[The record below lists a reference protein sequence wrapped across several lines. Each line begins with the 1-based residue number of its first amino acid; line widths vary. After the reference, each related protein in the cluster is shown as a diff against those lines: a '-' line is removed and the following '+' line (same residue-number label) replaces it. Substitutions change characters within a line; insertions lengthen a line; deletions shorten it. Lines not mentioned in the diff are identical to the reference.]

1 MANKYYIWKDPDC
14 NGTNPDWIEI
24 SGTQFYTL
32 GIDKTQKRFFR
43 RIDDGAED
51 GADVLIMETTHE
63 EYKDWHKKQES
74 KRRKKK
80 RQEQYKPQFISLD
93 ELVSDTEFTYS
104 EVIPDIS
111 VNVEDTV
118 FADIENSM
126 LQAIIKTL
134 TDDEKEVLMI
144 VKKSI
149 EENISERK
157 ICEKLGVD
165 QSTFWSRKN
174 KIFKKIK
181 KVSVKLEKSVQCNG
195 EGVNS
200 PRMNFEN

>member
-1 MANKYYIWKDPDC
+1 MANKYYIWKDPNC

-24 SGTQFYTL
+24 SGTQFYAL
-32 GIDKTQKRFFR
+32 GNDKTQKRYFE
-43 RIDDGAED
+43 RIDDGVED
-51 GADVLIMETTHE
+51 GADVLILETTYE
-63 EYKDWHKKQES
+63 EYKEWHKKQES

-93 ELVSDTEFTYS
+93 ELTSDSEFTYS
-104 EVIPDIS
+104 EVIPDTS
-111 VNVEDTV
+111 VNVEDVV

-134 TDDEKEVLMI
+134 NDNEKKVLMI

-174 KIFKKIK
+174 KIFKKLK
-181 KVSVKLEKSVQCNG
+181 KVSVKIEKSVQCNG

>member
-24 SGTQFYTL
+24 SGTQFFAL
-32 GIDKTQKRFFR
+32 GKDKTQKRYFK

-51 GADVLIMETTHE
+51 GADVLILETTYE

-93 ELVSDTEFTYS
+93 DLVSDSEFTYS
-104 EVIPDIS
+104 EVIPDVS
-111 VNVEDTV
+111 VNVEDDV

-126 LQAIIKTL
+126 LKAIIKTL
-134 TDDEKEVLMI
+134 NDDEKNVLMI

-157 ICEKLGVD
+157 TCEKLGVD
-165 QSTFWSRKN
+165 HLLFGQG
-174 KIFKKIK
+174 KIKFSKKSK
-181 KVSVKLEKSVQCNG
+181 KVSVKIEKSVQCIG
-195 EGVNS
+195 EGVNF

>member
-1 MANKYYIWKDPDC
+1 MANKYYIWKDPNF

-24 SGTQFYTL
+24 SGTQFFAL
-32 GIDKTQKRFFR
+32 GKDKSQKRYFK
-43 RIDDGAED
+43 RIYDGVED
-51 GADVLIMETTHE
+51 GADVLIMETTYE

-80 RQEQYKPQFISLD
+80 SQEQYKPQFISLD
-93 ELVSDTEFTYS
+93 ELTPDSEFTYS
-104 EVIPDIS
+104 EVIPDTS
-111 VNVEDTV
+111 VNVEDAV
-118 FADIENSM
+118 FADIENAM

-134 TDDEKEVLMI
+134 NDDEKAVLMI

-157 ICEKLGVD
+157 ICEKLGIE

-181 KVSVKLEKSVQCNG
+181 KSFGQN
-195 EGVNS
+195 
-200 PRMNFEN
+200 

>member
-174 KIFKKIK
+174 KIFKKLK
-181 KVSVKLEKSVQCNG
+181 KFRSNLKKACNVMVRG
-195 EGVNS
+195 
-200 PRMNFEN
+200 

>member
-1 MANKYYIWKDPDC
+1 MANKYYIWKDPNF

-24 SGTQFYTL
+24 SGTHFYAL
-32 GIDKTQKRFFR
+32 GKDKTQKRYFK
-43 RIDDGAED
+43 RIDDGVED
-51 GADVLIMETTHE
+51 GADVLIMETTYE

-80 RQEQYKPQFISLD
+80 SQEQYKPQFISLD
-93 ELVSDTEFTYS
+93 ELTPDSEFTYS
-104 EVIPDIS
+104 EVIPDTS
-111 VNVEDTV
+111 VNVEDAV
-118 FADIENSM
+118 FADIENAM

-134 TDDEKEVLMI
+134 NDDEKEVLMI

-149 EENISERK
+149 EKNISERK
-157 ICEKLGVD
+157 ICEKLGIE

-181 KVSVKLEKSVQCNG
+181 KSFGQN
-195 EGVNS
+195 
-200 PRMNFEN
+200 